1 MDVADVVRSVV
12 RGLGPRLTDAGPAL
26 GLRLAPAPVCG
37 DPTRLAQV
45 GTNLLTNAVKFIPV
59 GGRVAVTTDVVAD
72 SVRLTDG
79 DGVPGIS
86 DGELPRVFDRYFRGR
101 GSAANDG
108 AVEAANACWG
118 GAPVGSPGR
127 AVEDDAATVPR
138 GSREAGTR
146 AQRHGPLSWVAV
158 LLAGSVCIAVVVA
171 VESVA
176 RVPDSGHAA
185 LDEWVPWLLP
195 AARLAGDLAAAGD
208 LAGCA
213 VGRVRGSPAA
223 GPPGGGPQHGL
234 LAGLVPRAG
243 GRRRAHCVRCVVAP
257 PPGPW
262 APESGQAGAFW
273 RIAAIELLVFAITLG
288 RAVGLSRTP
297 APVHAPTE
305 VESSLPVPSAR

>member
-1 MDVADVVRSVV
+1 MSFSPERAPVDVADVVRSVV

-118 GAPVGSPGR
+118 APRSGRPDAPSRTMPPRCRADRGKRARGRSGTDRSPG
-127 AVEDDAATVPR
+127 
-138 GSREAGTR
+138 SR
-146 AQRHGPLSWVAV
+146 S
-158 LLAGSVCIAVVVA
+158 C
-171 VESVA
+171 
-176 RVPDSGHAA
+176 
-185 LDEWVPWLLP
+185 LP
-195 AARLAGDLAAAGD
+195 AR
-208 LAGCA
+208 CA
-213 VGRVRGSPAA
+213 SRWWSPSSRSRG
-223 GPPGGGPQHGL
+223 
-234 LAGLVPRAG
+234 
-243 GRRRAHCVRCVVAP
+243 
-257 PPGPW
+257 
-262 APESGQAGAFW
+262 F
-273 RIAAIELLVFAITLG
+273 
-288 RAVGLSRTP
+288 
-297 APVHAPTE
+297 PTADMR
-305 VESSLPVPSAR
+305 P